1 MILLLLIATA
11 LLGLVL
17 TAIGLPGLWLF
28 LLLAAVLPLLGS
40 ATAPSGLALG
50 IGFGLA
56 LVAEVIEWVAQV
68 RWTGR
73 SGGSRRAGWG
83 ALAGGILGAFAGV
96 PVPVLGPIIGSFAG
110 SFLGALIAEYSR
122 RRDRSLA
129 GKVAW
134 GALIGRV
141 VATTF
146 KIALGVVVAVVIIGS
161 AWR

>member
-1 MILLLLIATA
+1 MTIALLIVVA

-17 TAIGLPGLWLF
+17 TAIGLPGVWIF
-28 LLLAAVLPLLGS
+28 LLLATVLPLLGS
-40 ATAPSGLALG
+40 AHAPSGLALG

-56 LVAEVIEWVAQV
+56 AIAEIVEWVAQV

-83 ALAGGILGAFAGV
+83 ALAGGLLGAFAGV
-96 PVPVLGPIIGSFAG
+96 PIPVLGPIIGSFAG
-110 SFLGALIAEYSR
+110 SFLGALIAEYSLT
-122 RRDRSLA
+122 RDHSLA

-146 KIALGVVVAVVIIGS
+146 KIALGVVIAVLIIGS

>member
-1 MILLLLIATA
+1 MVLLLLIATA

-17 TAIGLPGLWLF
+17 TAIGLPGVWLF

-50 IGFGLA
+50 IGFALA
-56 LVAEVIEWVAQV
+56 LIAELIEWVAQV

-83 ALAGGILGAFAGV
+83 GLAGGILGAFAGI
-96 PVPVLGPIIGSFAG
+96 PIPVLGPIIGSFAG
-110 SFLGALIAEYSR
+110 SFVGALIAEYSHSR
-122 RRDRSLA
+122 NHSLA

-134 GALIGRV
+134 GALVGRV

>member
-1 MILLLLIATA
+1 MILVLLIVVA

-17 TAIGLPGLWLF
+17 TAIGLPGVWIF
-28 LLLAAVLPLLGS
+28 LLLATILPLVGAS
-40 ATAPSGLALG
+40 HAPSGLALG
-50 IGFGLA
+50 IGFVLA
-56 LVAEVIEWVAQV
+56 AIAELVEWVAQV

-83 ALAGGILGAFAGV
+83 ALAGGLLGAFAGV
-96 PVPVLGPIIGSFAG
+96 PIPVLGPIIGSFAG
-110 SFLGALIAEYSR
+110 SFLGALIAEYSLT
-122 RRDRSLA
+122 RDGSLA

-146 KIALGVVVAVVIIGS
+146 KIALGVVIAVVIIGS

>member
-73 SGGSRRAGWG
+73 SGGSRRAGWA

-96 PVPVLGPIIGSFAG
+96 PIPVLGPIIGSFAG

-122 RRDRSLA
+122 TRDRGLA

>member
-122 RRDRSLA
+122 SRDRSLA

>member
-1 MILLLLIATA
+1 MILLLLILTA
-11 LLGLVL
+11 VVGLAL
-17 TAIGLPGLWLF
+17 TAIGLPGIWGF
-28 LLLAAVLPLLGS
+28 LLVATVLPLAGA

-56 LVAEVIEWVAQV
+56 VVAEILEWVAQV

-83 ALAGGILGAFAGV
+83 ALAGGLLGAFAGL
-96 PVPVLGPIIGSFAG
+96 PIPVLGPVIGSFAG
-110 SFLGALIAEYSR
+110 SFLGALAAEYTLT
-122 RRDRSLA
+122 RDHALA
-129 GKVAW
+129 GRVAW

-141 VATTF
+141 VATSL
-146 KIALGVVVAVVIIGS
+146 KMALGVVIAVVIVIS

>member
-17 TAIGLPGLWLF
+17 TAIGLPGVWLF

-73 SGGSRRAGWG
+73 SGGSRRAGWA

-96 PVPVLGPIIGSFAG
+96 PIPVLGPIIGSFAG

-122 RRDRSLA
+122 TRDSSLA

-134 GALIGRV
+134 GALMGRV
-141 VATTF
+141 AATTF